1 MSDFL
6 TNSIKSTCVLTL
18 SKCIMG
24 IMGDYLVGRIIAQ
37 QRLEQAIAL
46 FEERIEMLRGDIE
59 RIKEIIDALKPIRP

>member
-1 MSDFL
+1 
-6 TNSIKSTCVLTL
+6 
-18 SKCIMG
+18 MG